1 MQGTAGES
9 TRQRG
14 DEVHDDHHPQAHA
27 SLGRRERRG
36 PPWRRSIAVAFLL
49 LATASCTEEYSFCR
63 DFLEYL
69 LDEEYGATPE
79 YLSVALV
86 ITFEPETPPDVID
99 AVVARCGG
107 RIRPGH
113 TPHYVCVGFDDR
125 ETALRAAACYD
136 FASEV
141 AVCLPNEYLSLD
153 E

>member
-1 MQGTAGES
+1 MEIQAVSVTLDRDDDARQGGWV
-9 TRQRG
+9 G
-14 DEVHDDHHPQAHA
+14 
-27 SLGRRERRG
+27 G
-36 PPWRRSIAVAFLL
+36 
-49 LATASCTEEYSFCR
+49 

>member
-1 MQGTAGES
+1 MRACLRAAATVVLALTTTA
-9 TRQRG
+9 
-14 DEVHDDHHPQAHA
+14 
-27 SLGRRERRG
+27 
-36 PPWRRSIAVAFLL
+36 
-49 LATASCTEEYSFCR
+49 CTQEYSFCR
-63 DFLEYL
+63 EFLEYL

-86 ITFEPETPPDVID
+86 ITFEPGTPPEVID

-107 RIRPGH
+107 TIRPGH
-113 TPHYVCVGFDDR
+113 TPHYICVGFGDR